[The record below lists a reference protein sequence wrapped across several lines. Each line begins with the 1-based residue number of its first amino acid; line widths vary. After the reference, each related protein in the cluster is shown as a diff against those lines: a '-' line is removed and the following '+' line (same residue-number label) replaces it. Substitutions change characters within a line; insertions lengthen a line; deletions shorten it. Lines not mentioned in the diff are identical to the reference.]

1 VVAAGGEAIVNQVLL
16 INTAITSRRHA
27 RFPLSI
33 MTMAAALEGRYEST
47 LIDGNIDRDAR
58 ATACDA
64 ILAQEFIAVGITVMG
79 GPQVASAIEM
89 SRAIRKLKPG
99 LPIVWGGYFPT
110 LYPDV
115 ALNNNYVDF
124 LVRGQGEDTFA
135 ELLNACS
142 RRRRDRFLWH

>member
-64 ILAQEFIAVGITVMG
+64 ILAQEFIAVGITVSG
-79 GPQVASAIEM
+79 VATFLRCILTSPLTTTTLIFWFAV
-89 SRAIRKLKPG
+89 RARTRSP
-99 LPIVWGGYFPT
+99 
-110 LYPDV
+110 
-115 ALNNNYVDF
+115 N
-124 LVRGQGEDTFA
+124 
-135 ELLNACS
+135 C
-142 RRRRDRFLWH
+142 

>member
-64 ILAQEFIAVGITVMG
+64 ILAQEFIAVSG
-79 GPQVASAIEM
+79 VATFLRCILTSPLTTTTLIFWFAV
-89 SRAIRKLKPG
+89 RARTRSP
-99 LPIVWGGYFPT
+99 
-110 LYPDV
+110 
-115 ALNNNYVDF
+115 N
-124 LVRGQGEDTFA
+124 
-135 ELLNACS
+135 C
-142 RRRRDRFLWH
+142 